1 MHAPTYLSLR
11 YRYKTRHKIE
21 AFLIVSHFGDVSS
34 YLFIRRVGRILGSK
48 KWEHLVDDLGDIIEN
63 KELGGGV
70 PTVQRRAS
78 ILRRPTAGDFDGR
91 PPWVDTFWA
100 TLAVAQTS

>member
-48 KWEHLVDDLGDIIEN
+48 KWEHLVDDLGIDYR
-63 KELGGGV
+63 K
-70 PTVQRRAS
+70 RRAVGR
-78 ILRRPTAGDFDGR
+78 LRCWLIGELPSPHPRATVKVAPTDVDGLFDLLVSNR
-91 PPWVDTFWA
+91 H
-100 TLAVAQTS
+100 